1 MSNHSAK
8 EDDTMAKKRM
18 REKSIQELEEEFLA
32 YGIKKEWHSLEAS
45 AFYLA
50 LRYMANE
57 QYEEAL
63 EAVVSAM
70 AIQISGCN
78 EADCVYKYDNVTV
91 STYRIGMIRECGEM
105 LALSQE
111 ELEKKVKEA
120 LASVFGLLPFS
131 YYEPETALAILKD
144 CRNKSFDP
152 GNYSCDY
159 ASPNGD
165 KRVKSADEKE
175 TGRFAAIKA
184 CPCI

>member
-1 MSNHSAK
+1 MK
-8 EDDTMAKKRM
+8 
-18 REKSIQELEEEFLA
+18 EKSIKELEEDFLA
-32 YGIKKEWHSLEAS
+32 YGKKEEWQSLETS

-50 LRYMANE
+50 LRYLANE

-63 EAVVSAM
+63 EAAVSAM
-70 AIQISGCN
+70 AIQISGCR
-78 EADCVYKYDNVTV
+78 EAGCVYKYDNVSV
-91 STYRIGMIRECGEM
+91 STYRIGVIRECGER

-111 ELEKKVKEA
+111 ELEKRVKEV

-144 CRNKSFDP
+144 CRNKTFDP

-159 ASPNGD
+159 AAPEAD
-165 KRVKSADEKE
+165 KRLPSADEKE
-175 TGRFAAIKA
+175 TGGFAAIKA

>member
-32 YGIKKEWHSLEAS
+32 YGIKKDWHSLEAS

-50 LRYMANE
+50 LRYLANE

-63 EAVVSAM
+63 EAAVSAM
-70 AIQISGCN
+70 AIQISGCR
-78 EADCVYKYDNVTV
+78 EADCVYKYDNVSV
-91 STYRIGMIRECGEM
+91 STYRIGMIRECGER

-111 ELEKKVKEA
+111 ELEKKVQEV
-120 LASVFGLLPFS
+120 LTSVFGLLPFS

-144 CRNKSFDP
+144 CRNKAFDP
-152 GNYSCDY
+152 ENYSCDY
-159 ASPNGD
+159 AAPEED
-165 KRVKSADEKE
+165 KRLTAVNEKE
-175 TGRFAAIKA
+175 TDGFAALKA